1 MKKVTISI
9 VILAAVALLTSCYKN
24 YYDITDSTLSAI
36 NNVSY
41 RNDVVPII
49 TSGACGCHNN
59 GSTRQVA
66 FSHGDTIFYSAIQSR
81 AKVYYD
87 MATSVADHPG
97 EGSIY
102 FTPSQAAIIKKWYE
116 QGAKDDYIPPPI
128 TGNISYAQ
136 HIVPLYKTDC
146 KGGSCHG
153 GAAVSLDLTAMQNHV
168 DAITEMMNSGGSSGH
183 PGGTISISPV
193 TSATFL
199 AWIAQGM
206 KP

>member
-1 MKKVTISI
+1 MKKLTFLTM
-9 VILAAVALLTSCYKN
+9 ILAAVAALTSCYKN
-24 YYDITDSTLSAI
+24 YYDIPQSTLDNI

-41 RNDVVPII
+41 RSDVVPII

-87 MATSVADHPG
+87 MATGVDTHPG

-102 FTPSQAAIIKKWYE
+102 FTPSQSAIIKKWYE
-116 QGAKDDYIPPPI
+116 QGAKDDYVAPPI
-128 TGNISYAQ
+128 TGDISYAQ

-153 GAAVSLDLTAMQNHV
+153 GAAIPLDYTTMKNDVDILT
-168 DAITEMMNSGGSSGH
+168 TMMNSGGSTGH
-183 PGGTISISPV
+183 PGGTISIATG
-193 TSATFL
+193 TSGTFL

>member
-1 MKKVTISI
+1 MKKVTISTM
-9 VILAAVALLTSCYKN
+9 ILAAVAMLTSCYKN
-24 YYDITDSTLSAI
+24 YYDIPQSTLDAI

-59 GSTRQVA
+59 GSTRQVV
-66 FSHGDTIFYSAIQSR
+66 FSHGDTIFYSAIQTR

-87 MATSVADHPG
+87 MATKVADHPG

-116 QGAKDDYIPPPI
+116 QGAKDDYAPPPV
-128 TGNISYAQ
+128 TGNVSYAQ
-136 HIVPLYKTDC
+136 HIVPIYKTDC

-153 GAAVSLDLTAMQNHV
+153 GAAVTLDYTAMVAHEEV
-168 DAITEMMNSGGSSGH
+168 LTTMMNSGGASGH
-183 PGGTISISPV
+183 PGGTISIAPV